1 MVLSEFEDKLQSILG
16 NPEAMDQIMS
26 IARSLTGNTS
36 AQDVPDSSVETS
48 PAPFQPTPCNN
59 ESFDLLNGVDPRI
72 LQLGMRLLSEYNND
86 NNNTVAL
93 LIALQPFLREERHA
107 KVDKAIQIAKLSR
120 LIRIALESFRKGGD
134 DFV

>member
-1 MVLSEFEDKLQSILG
+1 MQNDECRVQ
-16 NPEAMDQIMS
+16 
-26 IARSLTGNTS
+26 
-36 AQDVPDSSVETS
+36 
-48 PAPFQPTPCNN
+48 N
-59 ESFDLLNGVDPRI
+59 EG
-72 LQLGMRLLSEYNND
+72 NND